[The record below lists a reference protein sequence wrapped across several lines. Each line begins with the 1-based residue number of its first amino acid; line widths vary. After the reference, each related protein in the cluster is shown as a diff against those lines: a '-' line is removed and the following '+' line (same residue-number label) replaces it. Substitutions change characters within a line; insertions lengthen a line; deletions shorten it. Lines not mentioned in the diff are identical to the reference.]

1 MTMKKYLNAKLVMLM
16 MSLVLVW
23 FLYELFC
30 LDKVKDQF
38 YTMMTCVSVI
48 FIILIFV
55 INILVY
61 MKKYTRKLH
70 RITITLYYFS
80 TCSLLSVHSILNQE
94 NRKLYFL
101 FFLFIFLGYLLK
113 FKTEKNILKLFDK
126 T

>member
-1 MTMKKYLNAKLVMLM
+1 MKKYLNAKLVMLM

-23 FLYELFC
+23 FLYALFC

>member
-1 MTMKKYLNAKLVMLM
+1 
-16 MSLVLVW
+16 
-23 FLYELFC
+23 
-30 LDKVKDQF
+30 
-38 YTMMTCVSVI
+38 
-48 FIILIFV
+48 
-55 INILVY
+55 